1 MFPKNIT
8 PKKLNEIS
16 KNTML
21 THLGILF
28 TEIGSNY
35 IVAKMPVNSTT
46 SQPMGILH
54 GGASVT
60 LAESIGSIGS
70 HLMIDS
76 SKESAVGI
84 EINANHVGSAYSGNV
99 IGKGTIIH
107 RGKTTH
113 IWNIELKDENDK
125 LISVSRL
132 TVMILKKSSNK

>member
-21 THLGILF
+21 TNLGILF